1 MRMRVRVSAAALL
14 GLVACHGAAPP
25 QTAHTP
31 EPRPPSALAPRG
43 VDEGPPSPGL
53 AACQGLRLDVAFDEL
68 RAFRRAPWVRAILM
82 AEPRFSELEIPKE
95 ISPFDDVV
103 WARFCGAR
111 AFSWD
116 AVALRHGL
124 SAAKI
129 EGALRTYG
137 RRVDQGGPF
146 ALGLPGKRAHRIRVA
161 TDVWTALLSD
171 DAPDEVWLLAPSAAA
186 NAARDEAFAKAER
199 ATRPAITVVA
209 TEPSVRFPWA
219 AEDLRGL
226 ERLRATVALRD
237 DGGAE
242 VEGTGEAKGEVEAHT
257 IAARMNA
264 TVAVAASAFV
274 VRVALRG
281 ALSGFS
287 AEAHGRSVSMR
298 LPLSPAQVDSVLS
311 LVGAHLGAHFPGAAA
326 PKGP

>member
-1 MRMRVRVSAAALL
+1 MRAAAVAFL
-14 GLVACHGAAPP
+14 GLVACHEAAAPLP
-25 QTAHTP
+25 VRAPAPHA
-31 EPRPPSALAPRG
+31 PSAVEARV
-43 VDEGPPSPGL
+43 VDGAPPSPGL
-53 AACQGLRLDVAFDEL
+53 AACQGLRLDVAFAEL

-82 AEPRFSELEIPKE
+82 AEPRFAELEIPNNV
-95 ISPFDDVV
+95 SPFDDVL

-124 SAAKI
+124 SAATI

-146 ALGLPGKRAHRIRVA
+146 ALGLPGRRAHRIRVA

-171 DAPDEVWLLAPSAAA
+171 DAPDEVWLLTPSAAA

-199 ATRPAITVVA
+199 ATHPAITVVA

-219 AEDLRGL
+219 ADDLRGL

-237 DGGAE
+237 DGGAD

-311 LVGAHLGAHFPGAAA
+311 LVGAHLGAHFPGGAA

>member
-1 MRMRVRVSAAALL
+1 MRSAAAALVV
-14 GLVACHGAAPP
+14 LVACHGAPAPLP
-25 QTAHTP
+25 VRGPA
-31 EPRPPSALAPRG
+31 PRPPSAPEARV
-43 VDEGPPSPGL
+43 VDDGPPSPGL
-53 AACQGLRLDVAFDEL
+53 AACQGLRVDVAFAEL

-82 AEPRFSELEIPKE
+82 AEPRFAELEIPNKV
-95 ISPFDDVV
+95 SPFDDVL

-124 SAAKI
+124 SAATI
-129 EGALRTYG
+129 EGALRAYG

-199 ATRPAITVVA
+199 ATHPAITVLA

-219 AEDLRGL
+219 ADDLRGL

-326 PKGP
+326 RKGP